1 MSASDIF
8 IIVAVVLAIVIFV
21 IYRLSSKNYKKTIE
35 AQDFI
40 KANKQIASIYVIDKK
55 YDNPTEKDLNK
66 QVYDQL
72 ENSAKRRKM
81 CMVKAKVGPQIVT
94 LITDKN
100 VYDVIVPK
108 KTIKVELSG
117 LYLVNVVG
125 VNLENKKKKSWRD
138 KLSLFTK
145 ADPKK
150 EAEKIAKK

>member
-1 MSASDIF
+1 M
-8 IIVAVVLAIVIFV
+8 
-21 IYRLSSKNYKKTIE
+21 
-35 AQDFI
+35 
-40 KANKQIASIYVIDKK
+40 
-55 YDNPTEKDLNK
+55 NK

-72 ENSAKRRKM
+72 EGSAKRRKM